1 MGWLPAIAGIAGFLL
16 IYYSK
21 MVIPIDYGAYLSIA
35 ALAGL
40 DSVIGGARAA
50 QTGKF
55 KRRIFISGFLT
66 AVLVAVV
73 LTWFGERLGVQ
84 IFLAVGFV
92 FVYRIMQNLSIIRW
106 YLLDDENP
114 QLRVFN
120 AWRNSRSSESEKD
133 GIVAAAGAERE
144 TPADTEP
151 SIVT

>member
-1 MGWLPAIAGIAGFLL
+1 MMGWISLMAGVVGFLL
-16 IYYSK
+16 VYYSK
-21 MVIPIDYGAYLSIA
+21 IIVPPDYGAYLSIA

-66 AVLVAVV
+66 AVIVAVV

-114 QLRVFN
+114 SLRWLPVG
-120 AWRNSRSSESEKD
+120 WSSSMVEVSKVQVGVESE
-133 GIVAAAGAERE
+133 
-144 TPADTEP
+144 P
-151 SIVT
+151 SKT

>member
-1 MGWLPAIAGIAGFLL
+1 MGWLPLLAGVGGFLL
-16 IYYSK
+16 VYYSK
-21 MVIPIDYGAYLSIA
+21 ISVPPDYGAYLSIA

-50 QTGKF
+50 QSGKF

-66 AVLVAVV
+66 AVIVAVV
-73 LTWFGERLGVQ
+73 LTWFGERLGAE

-114 QLRVFN
+114 HLLWLLGIKKKADEN
-120 AWRNSRSSESEKD
+120 EKAAISAASE
-133 GIVAAAGAERE
+133 
-144 TPADTEP
+144 PEP
-151 SIVT
+151 SVTV

>member
-1 MGWLPAIAGIAGFLL
+1 MGWLALLAGIVGFLL
-16 IYYSK
+16 VYYSNIN
-21 MVIPIDYGAYLSIA
+21 VPLDYGAYLSIA

-50 QTGKF
+50 QAGKF
-55 KRRIFISGFLT
+55 KRRIFVSGFLT

-92 FVYRIMQNLSIIRW
+92 FVFRIMQNLSIIRW

-114 QLRVFN
+114 HLQWVVGPKKNGSVPTEISASKAASLEQSV
-120 AWRNSRSSESEKD
+120 SGES
-133 GIVAAAGAERE
+133 GSTAL
-144 TPADTEP
+144 
-151 SIVT
+151 